1 MDTQRP
7 NHLGGFLDFIERPQL
22 GQQVGLKPRAV
33 SESSSESSR
42 LQRHTFEIRVA
53 VRGCS
58 ASRTSRRRGSIHSTV
73 DRRCVGLRGTWRERH
88 RRGGVDVAAKAMRK
102 MKCPVYQVLVMG
114 RSCCSRMTPSHVQH
128 AFWHQRSRNASEKI
142 RGLAT
147 ERWRFGVRRGLVV
160 STIHHCNALNVT
172 SHPVTS
178 CWHTSK
184 VSCCEMLVSWS
195 LHSPATASKHQTLI
209 SSGSW

>member
-1 MDTQRP
+1 MHFPSNSHLKWVVLDQRSSSLSVHRCEARPAMWGQRATQRPIDLRPQTEELLRAMDTQRP

-88 RRGGVDVAAKAMRK
+88 RRGGGWRSGKGHAKDEM
-102 MKCPVYQVLVMG
+102 
-114 RSCCSRMTPSHVQH
+114 PSIPGT
-128 AFWHQRSRNASEKI
+128 RN
-142 RGLAT
+142 G
-147 ERWRFGVRRGLVV
+147 
-160 STIHHCNALNVT
+160 
-172 SHPVTS
+172 
-178 CWHTSK
+178 
-184 VSCCEMLVSWS
+184 
-195 LHSPATASKHQTLI
+195 
-209 SSGSW
+209 

>member
-1 MDTQRP
+1 MR
-7 NHLGGFLDFIERPQL
+7 
-22 GQQVGLKPRAV
+22 
-33 SESSSESSR
+33 
-42 LQRHTFEIRVA
+42 
-53 VRGCS
+53 S
-58 ASRTSRRRGSIHSTV
+58 ASPSEDVPPREPPGVVVRSIRPSTAAASAFAARGAS
-73 DRRCVGLRGTWRERH
+73 GTGG
-88 RRGGVDVAAKAMRK
+88 GGVDVAAKAMRK